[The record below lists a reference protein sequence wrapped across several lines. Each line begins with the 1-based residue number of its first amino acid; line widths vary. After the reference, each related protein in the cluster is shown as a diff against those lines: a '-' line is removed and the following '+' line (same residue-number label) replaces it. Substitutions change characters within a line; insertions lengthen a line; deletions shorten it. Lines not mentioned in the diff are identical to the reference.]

1 MAEPVEW
8 RKLQPPIAIFFE
20 GCGLPALWAHQ
31 PQWRILETGFGLGL
45 NFLVAWH
52 AWQNDAARPKMLHF
66 LSTEAYP
73 VSAADLLQAAQNHP
87 ELQPLAEQLAAQWW
101 GLMPG
106 FHRLVFEGGH
116 VLLTLGIGEAKN
128 LLREQSTNLAAD
140 SVFLGG
146 FSPHFNPDI
155 WDMPTL
161 KAVARCARRG
171 TRVATWTV
179 ARSVQDNL
187 SQAGFVMYELSG
199 IAPERDHLQGQY
211 NPPWVVKKKPVPAF
225 SATKPVVLTA
235 THPWPAELPKT
246 AIVIGAG
253 LAGAAVAASLARR
266 GWTVVVLESGPSAA
280 SGASSLPA
288 GVLAPHVSRGDAS
301 ALSELSRNGVR
312 ATLGQAQ
319 NLLIDGIDWRCTGV
333 LQHVALEPAEP
344 PLHATDFYRK
354 GNRSCQADWTR
365 LATPDEVASAGSSN
379 SAQALWHPRAGWIKP
394 ASLVK
399 AWLANANIRLLT
411 ASAVSQIKAKS
422 TGWQAFN
429 ASGQCLAEGNL
440 VVLAAGINCKT
451 LALDAPTVHNR
462 VPDLLLQPIRGQVSW
477 GFLPADAVSA
487 LPPFPVNGHGSLIAG
502 VPMSKATTIDSNN
515 QALPLAWMAGASYTR
530 DSCDLEISSADHAH
544 NLARLQTLA
553 PPAAKTLAPWFENAP
568 SYGPSHALHSWTGV
582 RCASPNRLPLVGPLV
597 QPAEEGMP
605 PQWWI
610 CTAMGS
616 RGLTLAALC
625 GELLAARLHG
635 EPLAT
640 GRKLANAL
648 SY

>member
-1 MAEPVEW
+1 MDERVEG
-8 RKLQPPIAIFFE
+8 RKLQPPIAVFFE

-31 PQWRILETGFGLGL
+31 PQWRILENGFGMGL
-45 NFLVAWH
+45 NFLVSWH
-52 AWQNDAARPKMLHF
+52 TWKNDAARPKMLHF
-66 LSTEAYP
+66 LSTEASP

-106 FHRLVFEGGH
+106 FHRLVFEAGH
-116 VLLTLGIGEAKN
+116 VLLTLGIGEAGN
-128 LLREQSTNLAAD
+128 LLRDQSTNFAAD

-146 FSPHFNPDI
+146 FSPQFNPDSG
-155 WDMPTL
+155 DRATL

-171 TRVATWTV
+171 TRVVTWALTQH
-179 ARSVQDNL
+179 VQDNL
-187 SQAGFVMYELSG
+187 TQAGFVMHKMPG
-199 IAPERDHLQGQY
+199 VAPERDHLQGQY
-211 NPPWVVKKKPVPAF
+211 NPPWVVKKRAAPAF
-225 SATKPVVLTA
+225 SDTKPTVLTA
-235 THPWPAELPKT
+235 THPWPAELAKT
-246 AIVIGAG
+246 ALVIGAG

-280 SGASSLPA
+280 SGASGLPA

-301 ALSELSRNGVR
+301 ALSELSRSGVR

-319 NLLIDGIDWRCTGV
+319 TLLTDGIDWRCTGV
-333 LQHVALEPAEP
+333 LQHVTLEPAEP
-344 PLHATDFYRK
+344 PLHAADFYRK

-365 LATPDEVASAGSSN
+365 LATPDEVASAGSNN
-379 SAQALWHPRAGWIKP
+379 SSQALWHPRAGWIKP
-394 ASLVK
+394 ARLVE
-399 AWLANANIRLLT
+399 AWLANPGIRLQT
-411 ASAVSQIKAKS
+411 ACTVSQIKAKG

-440 VVLAAGINCKT
+440 VVLAAGIHCKT
-451 LALDAPTVHNR
+451 LALDAPTAHNR

-502 VPMSKATTIDSNN
+502 VPMSTIPTDTNN
-515 QALPLAWMAGASYTR
+515 QTTMPRAWMAGASYTR
-530 DSCDLEISSADHAH
+530 DSCDLEISNADHAD

-553 PPAAKTLAPWFENAP
+553 PPAAKALAPWFDNVP
-568 SYGPSHALHSWTGV
+568 SPTLHSWTGV
-582 RCASPNRLPLVGPLV
+582 RCASPNRLPLVGPLI
-597 QPAEEGMP
+597 QPADGMP

-625 GELLAARLHG
+625 AELIAARLHG

-648 SY
+648 GY